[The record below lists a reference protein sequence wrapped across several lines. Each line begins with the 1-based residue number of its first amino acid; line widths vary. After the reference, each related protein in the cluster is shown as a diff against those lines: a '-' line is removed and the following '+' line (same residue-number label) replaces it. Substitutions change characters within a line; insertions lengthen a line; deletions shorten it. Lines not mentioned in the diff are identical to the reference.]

1 MKKLKKQIIAVV
13 GMPGAGK
20 TTACDFFRKKQI
32 PILRFGDETDL
43 GLKELGK
50 PLTERNER
58 WYREKLRS
66 EWGMG
71 AYARKIKP
79 RLEQALKTNSLVIL
93 DGLYSWEEYE
103 YLKKFYENLSLLC
116 IFASPGV
123 RYRRL
128 LQRKVRSLKIKE
140 ARERDIAELINLH
153 KGPPIALA
161 DYLIINEG
169 MVSKL
174 NKALKELFTKWQQ

>member
-1 MKKLKKQIIAVV
+1 MKKAQQIIAVV

-20 TTACDFFRKKQI
+20 TTACDFFRKKKV
-32 PILRFGDETDL
+32 PVLRFGDETDL

-50 PLTERNER
+50 ELTEENER

-79 RLEQALKTNSLVIL
+79 RLDKALKTNALVIL

-103 YLKKFYENLSLLC
+103 YLKNFYENLFLLC
-116 IFASPGV
+116 IFASPKI
-123 RYRRL
+123 RYKRL
-128 LQRKVRSLKIKE
+128 LERKIRSLKIKE
-140 ARERDIAELINLH
+140 ARQRDIAELINLH

-161 DYLIINEG
+161 DYLIKNEKK
-169 MVSKL
+169 VNDL
-174 NKALKELFTKWQQ
+174 NLELERLYKTWQ

>member
-1 MKKLKKQIIAVV
+1 MKKTEQIIAVV

-32 PILRFGDETDL
+32 PVLRFGDETDL

-50 PLTERNER
+50 ELTEENER

-79 RLEQALKTNSLVIL
+79 RLDKALKTNSLVIL

-103 YLKKFYENLSLLC
+103 YLKNFYENLFLLC
-116 IFASPGV
+116 IFASPRV
-123 RYRRL
+123 RYKRL
-128 LQRKVRSLKIKE
+128 LERKIRSLKIKE
-140 ARERDIAELINLH
+140 ARQRDIAELINLH

-161 DYLIINEG
+161 DYLIVNESAVG
-169 MVSKL
+169 KL
-174 NKALKELFTKWQQ
+174 NQALKELFARWQ